1 MTLVR
6 RLDRRIL
13 DLALPAAGSALVP
26 VVHRMVDMAWIREL
40 GTEAVAALGVATISV
55 WLFVAIAWALTMGLT
70 ALVGRYVGA
79 RRLDGAGYMAS
90 QGVRWGAAIG
100 VVCVGIGYALAPL
113 VFELAGARD
122 TVAELGVLYT
132 RIYWAGGAFVLVQTA
147 GDAICRGR
155 GDTRTPFKIGFASL
169 VLNAVIDP
177 LFIRGIDGV
186 LPAMGV
192 AGAALATVIASVLA
206 ALAYLVVLRG
216 RGWFHRER
224 PADDALRFNA
234 RTPLG
239 QPNALGLDGAVFRRV
254 ARVGL
259 PTFATSVLFNVILLE
274 MMRIAEHAGGPA
286 AQAGLTVG
294 HTGEG
299 FAFVI
304 CLGWAAAA
312 SSLVGRRMGAGQIQA
327 AERAAWRATVQCAL
341 LNLLFGVLMFA
352 FADQLAWLW
361 AKEPAAQV
369 HAASYYRIVA
379 FCLVPQAVEIVIDG
393 AFGGAGMTVPP
404 MIVGVT
410 LSAARIPLAW
420 WAVFDL
426 GLGVAGIWIVIAVT
440 AALRGLWIGAWFSR
454 GTWKT
459 RSV

>member
-55 WLFVAIAWALTMGLT
+55 WLFVAIAWALTMGLA

-79 RRLDGAGYMAS
+79 RRDVAAGYVAS
-90 QGVRWGAAIG
+90 QGVRWAAAIG
-100 VVCVGIGYALAPL
+100 VACIGIGYALAPI

-122 TVAELGVLYT
+122 AVAELGVLYT

-169 VLNAVIDP
+169 VLNAIIDP
-177 LFIRGIDGV
+177 LFIRGIDGF

-192 AGAALATVIASVLA
+192 AGAALATVLASVLA
-206 ALAYLVVLRG
+206 AATYVVVLKR
-216 RGWFHRER
+216 RGWLRAER
-224 PADDALRFNA
+224 PDDDALRFDVDT
-234 RTPLG
+234 RLG
-239 QPNALGLDGAVFRRV
+239 APNAVGLDRAVFRRI
-254 ARVGL
+254 ARIGL
-259 PTFATSVLFNVILLE
+259 PTFATSLLFNIILLE
-274 MMRIAEHAGGPA
+274 MMRVAEHAGGPA
-286 AQAGLTVG
+286 AQAGLTIG

-327 AERAAWRATVQCAL
+327 AERAAWRATLQCAL
-341 LNLLFGVLMFA
+341 LNVVFGVLMFA
-352 FADQLAWLW
+352 FADELAWLW
-361 AKEPAAQV
+361 AKEAAAQV

-379 FCLVPQAVEIVIDG
+379 LCLMPQAVEIVIDG

-410 LSAARIPLAW
+410 LSLARIPLAW

-426 GLGVAGIWIVIAVT
+426 DLGVAGIWIVIAVT
-440 AALRGLWIGAWFSR
+440 ASVRGLWIGLWFSR

-459 RSV
+459 RTV

>member
-79 RRLDGAGYMAS
+79 RRLDGAGYVAS

-100 VVCVGIGYALAPL
+100 LVCVGIGYALAPL
-113 VFELAGARD
+113 VFRLAGAEAR
-122 TVAELGVLYT
+122 VAELGVIYT
-132 RIYWAGGAFVLVQTA
+132 RIYWAGGAFVLVQVA
-147 GDAICRGR
+147 GDAICRGH
-155 GDTRTPFKIGFASL
+155 GDTRTPFKIGMASL
-169 VLNAVIDP
+169 VLNAIIDP
-177 LFIRGIDGV
+177 LFIRGIDGI

-192 AGAALATVIASVLA
+192 AGAAVATLIACIFAS
-206 ALAYLVVLRG
+206 ALYFVVLRR
-216 RGWFHRER
+216 RGYFHPAR
-224 PADDALRFNA
+224 PPEDELRFDA
-234 RTPLG
+234 TTHLG
-239 QPNALGLDGAVFRRV
+239 QPGFAGLDAAVFRRIV
-254 ARVGL
+254 RIGL

-274 MMRIAEHAGGPA
+274 MMRVAEHAGGPA
-286 AQAGLTVG
+286 AQAGLTIG

-304 CLGWAAAA
+304 CLGWGAAA
-312 SSLVGRRMGAGQIQA
+312 SSLVGRRMGAGQIHA
-327 AERAAWRATVQCAL
+327 AERAAWRATLQCAL
-341 LNLLFGVLMFA
+341 LNLAFAVLMYA
-352 FADQLAWLW
+352 FAEQLAWLW
-361 AKEPAAQV
+361 AKEAAAQA

-379 FCLVPQAVEIVIDG
+379 FCLAPQAVEIVIDG

-410 LSAARIPLAW
+410 LAAARIPLAW
-420 WAVFDL
+420 WAVMDL
-426 GLGVAGIWIVIAVT
+426 DLGVAGIWIVIAVT
-440 AALRGLWIGAWFSR
+440 ASLRGLLIGYWFSR